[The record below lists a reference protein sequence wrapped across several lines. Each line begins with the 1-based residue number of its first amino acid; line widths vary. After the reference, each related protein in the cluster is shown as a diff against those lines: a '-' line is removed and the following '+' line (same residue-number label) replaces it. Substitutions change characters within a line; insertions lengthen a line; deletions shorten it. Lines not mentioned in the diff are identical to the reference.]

1 MSKKVWDDDFY
12 SPVEDV
18 LSEEEVER
26 IERQTVQYLS
36 QPVPETKKEPKH
48 EVESYVE
55 SDTIEQQ
62 LEEAIEETYTEEELE
77 EDPDLIFN
85 ARMRLEQGRLY
96 EMLLNHNLFE
106 GTSAHPKAVAN
117 VERELKTFIKERLE
131 ILLGLKP
138 DPKIIK
144 NQTQNIPYE
153 FPFNELEITLLK
165 QALSR
170 MTKGATERYEV
181 TTNSLN
187 PVTIEQETK
196 IKPLTISEPKKV
208 ALPSKEPVKIT
219 VKKRPEPKAKA
230 ATQPAPAQKAVSKKP
245 IEEPP
250 PLKKHPYE
258 MTASELIERNKYISE
273 KQKRSKAV
281 VPDNQKLP
289 MPSSDELMMHYS
301 SRLSRINPIV
311 EKIIQHLPN
320 SDTE

>member
-26 IERQTVQYLS
+26 IERQTAQYLS
-36 QPVPETKKEPKH
+36 QPAPETKKEPEY
-48 EVESYVE
+48 EVEPDS
-55 SDTIEQQ
+55 IEQQ

-106 GTSAHPKAVAN
+106 GASAHPKAVAN

-131 ILLGLKP
+131 VLLGLKP
-138 DPKIIK
+138 DPKIVK

-170 MTKGATERYEV
+170 MTKGATEKHESPA
-181 TTNSLN
+181 NSPK
-187 PVTIEQETK
+187 PVAIEQETK

-219 VKKRPEPKAKA
+219 VKKRPEPQAKA
-230 ATQPAPAQKAVSKKP
+230 VTQPAPAQKVVSKKP

-258 MTASELIERNKYISE
+258 MSASELMARNKYISE

-281 VPDNQKLP
+281 VPDHQKLP
-289 MPSSDELMMHYS
+289 MPSADELTMHYS
-301 SRLSRINPIV
+301 SRLARINPVI

-320 SDTE
+320 SETE